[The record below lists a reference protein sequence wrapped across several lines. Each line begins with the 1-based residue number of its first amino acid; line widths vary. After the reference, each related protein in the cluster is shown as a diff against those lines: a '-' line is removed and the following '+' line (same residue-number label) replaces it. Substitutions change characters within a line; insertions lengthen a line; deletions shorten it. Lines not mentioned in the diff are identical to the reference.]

1 MRTFPIYAPRMIA
14 KHARV
19 FRDGVVLVKH
29 VGRLEFKAGRF
40 VMPAHTLPKVREVV
54 KELNQLLQPDA
65 AAAAQA

>member
-1 MRTFPIYAPRMIA
+1 MRIFPIYAPRMIA

-40 VMPAHTLPKVREVV
+40 IMPVRSLPKVREVIN
-54 KELNQLLQPDA
+54 ELNDLLQPDA
-65 AAAAQA
+65 AAAT